1 MAAQPATQF
10 PAKMRQVQ
18 DGFRRPPLDF
28 RPLAFWFWNADP
40 MDRTVIAKQLREM
53 KRQGMG
59 GIVPFPLHG
68 CATPYAEE
76 EWYDLWEFVA
86 YECKK
91 LGLLGWLYDEHHCPS
106 GTCAGKVVRDFPE
119 YRRVGMIAK
128 QFTVKRGRE
137 FTINLHRDLSLKAL
151 LKVYTQSDGKVK
163 EIEDYALTH
172 ERGTLEFTWKNRWNR
187 DVCLWIL
194 GLKAGDATTASGFG
208 TKWAIQQPGHLDML
222 NPDATRAFLRYT
234 FDGYDKRISELYG
247 NVIPGAYT
255 DEPGIEYGIRS
266 RDVFVLPYTESLFG
280 LFAER
285 FKYRIEDHLAALVAE
300 TEDSAGVRSD
310 FWWLV
315 SDLFARNFMGVYADW
330 CRQRNLEFTG
340 HFFGEERLHGNIRYN
355 GDIYSAAR
363 HMSIPGIDML
373 QTHTPYDDEPP
384 EGTHFHGDVHR
395 GRRVPARL
403 LTSVAHATGAR
414 RVSAESAGVCYWGVT
429 LQQIRRMTDFL
440 CAQGVNLLV
449 DNGWPVS
456 CVNVRRIAGRSM
468 HEPWWPYYRKLADY
482 SSRLSYVQS
491 LGRSGAEIGVLYPS
505 TAAFGHIGWSSS
517 QTRKDLAALRKADRA
532 AFETHSAL
540 LDVTELLDLNY
551 REFDYL
557 FEAALEECEIEK
569 GCIRQKGYAYRCLI
583 MPSAESITL
592 AAWRQINAFLRS
604 GGFVVVVG
612 APPRHTVNRHG
623 GRKSIPSSAWSRSSV
638 LHLPDL
644 ASKTKQRAVAKW
656 LKENVPSS
664 TAVKATIP
672 EKLQIAR
679 RILDDGEFVFLMNYA
694 DRENDVRI
702 VSSVEGARELWSLD
716 TGRRETTPVAEEEEG
731 RIWSHVFQPHES
743 VLLAVRQDG
752 KRQAKPRRRETEPVT
767 EIKLDGPWEFR
778 LSSENL
784 LLLDTRIAPDHQGSG
799 IEKRRQSPRA
809 NALWQ
814 PMEKG
819 KGSFVLDPSFL
830 KAFWLKAVVNCREHI
845 GDLSVI
851 LEGETAT
858 RVFVN
863 GREARQSVRRTL
875 WDTENVAFDIGK
887 LTKRGRNVITIYK
900 ECNDYGRIE
909 YMRGWHGCE
918 PTPVVLGGSFK
929 VDSRGRLEKLPDPD
943 RIETGSW
950 HTQGYPSYAGEATLA
965 QEIQLDEPAR
975 RATLRIRGAR
985 DVIAARVNGRKAGTR
1000 AWSPYEFE
1008 IGNLLKK
1015 GRNRVEL
1022 VVSNTLGNILKNTY
1036 FGWDDNVYPSG
1047 ITGAVIEIRK

>member
-1 MAAQPATQF
+1 MARKPAGRF
-10 PAKMRQVQ
+10 PAKMRQVE
-18 DGFRRPPLDF
+18 DGFKRPPQDF

-53 KRQGMG
+53 KRQGMA

-106 GTCAGKVVRDFPE
+106 GTCAGKVIRDFPE

-128 QFTVKRGRE
+128 QYTVKRGRE
-137 FTINLHRDLSLKAL
+137 FRINLHRDLSLKAL
-151 LKVYTQSDGKVK
+151 LKVYVQSGGQAR
-163 EIEDYALTH
+163 EIDDYTLTH
-172 ERGTLEFTWKNRWNR
+172 ERGTLEFRWKNRRNR
-187 DVCLWIL
+187 DVGLWIL
-194 GLKAGDATTASGFG
+194 GLKAGDATVASGFG

-234 FDGYDKRISELYG
+234 FDGYDKRIPELYG

-266 RDVFVLPYTESLFG
+266 RDIFVLPYTESLFDR
-280 LFAER
+280 FADR
-285 FKYRIEDHLAALVAE
+285 FKYRLEDCLAALVIKA
-300 TEDSAGVRSD
+300 DDYARVRTD
-310 FWWLV
+310 FWCLV

-330 CRQRNLEFTG
+330 CRERNLEFTG
-340 HFFGEERLHGNIRYN
+340 HFFGEEFLHGSIRYN

-373 QTHTPYDDEPP
+373 QAHTPYDEEPP
-384 EGTHFHGDVHR
+384 EGTHFHGDLHR
-395 GRRVPARL
+395 GRRVPAKL

-414 RVSAESAGVCYWGVT
+414 RVSVESAGVCYWGVT

-449 DNGWPVS
+449 DNGLPLS

-468 HEPWWPYYRKLADY
+468 HEPWWPYYKKLADY
-482 SSRLSYVQS
+482 SARLSFIQS
-491 LGRSGAEIGVLYPS
+491 IGRSGAEIGVLYPS
-505 TAAFGHIGWSSS
+505 TTAFGHIGWKIS

-532 AFETHSAL
+532 AFETQSAL
-540 LDVTELLDLNY
+540 LDATEFLDL
-551 REFDYL
+551 RHWEFDYL
-557 FEAALEECEIEK
+557 FETALKDCK
-569 GCIRQKGYAYRCLI
+569 AQKGRIKQRAYEYRCLI
-583 MPSAESITL
+583 IPSAESVTL
-592 AAWRQINAFLRS
+592 GAWHRINAFLCS
-604 GGFVVVVG
+604 GGRVVVVG
-612 APPRHTVNRHG
+612 TPPHCTTDER
-623 GRKSIPSSAWSRSSV
+623 GRRKCIPTSTWDRLSV
-638 LHLPDL
+638 LQVPNL
-644 ASKTKQRAVAKW
+644 ASKTNRQAVAKW
-656 LKENVPSS
+656 LNENVPVS
-664 TAVKATIP
+664 TTIIAAIP

-679 RILDDGEFVFLMNYA
+679 RTLDDGEFVFLINYA
-694 DRENDVRI
+694 DRENNVTLT
-702 VSSVEGARELWSLD
+702 SAVEGTRELWSLD
-716 TGRRETTPVAEEEEG
+716 TGRRQSAPVTEEG
-731 RIWSHVFQPHES
+731 DGYVWSHVFQPHES

-752 KRQAKPRRRETEPVT
+752 KRQAKPQRRETKPVN

-778 LSSENL
+778 LSSENM
-784 LLLDTRIAPDHQGSG
+784 LLLDTQIAPDHRGTG
-799 IEKRRQSPRA
+799 LDKGWHSPRA
-809 NALWQ
+809 KAPWET
-814 PMEKG
+814 MEKG

-830 KAFWLKAVVNCREHI
+830 KAFWLKATINCREHI

-851 LEGETAT
+851 IEGETTT

-863 GREARQSVRRTL
+863 GREARQSVQHTL
-875 WDTENVAFDIGK
+875 WDTQNVAFDIGNIA
-887 LTKRGRNVITIYK
+887 KRGRNVITIYK

-929 VDSRGRLEKLPDPD
+929 VDSGNRLQKLPQPD
-943 RIETGSW
+943 HIETGSW

-965 QEIQLDEPAR
+965 KDVQLQKTPGKA
-975 RATLRIRGAR
+975 ALRLDGAR
-985 DVIAARVNGRKAGTR
+985 DVITVRVNGRKAGTR

-1015 GRNRVEL
+1015 GRNRIEL

-1047 ITGAVIEIRK
+1047 IAGAVIEIR